1 MSKKI
6 ILVIIMFVI
15 VSAVVSV
22 VFVMSQSNK
31 AARAEKMSAYNAI
44 NHRLEKTFAT
54 MNDFPGS
61 AGKDI
66 LFLRVLSSAQNM
78 RKSSSLVMLPEMRD
92 DFKNFLNN
100 KNFYKDI
107 FFYKK
112 DFNCAIRE
120 NYDGQDEYSCEALTP
135 FMSEIVA
142 RVDSLVAEEIYISPI
157 VSYADISLKDED
169 KAVSVVVYAMPVNAD
184 CAIISVIDVDYF
196 LDEFRRSTRDGESV
210 FLLDRDGYYLANS
223 NRSKEK
229 FFGGINDNFYKDFPE
244 APLGIL
250 SDVNVRVFETDTKI
264 MTFGRIYPTES
275 NFAIYEGS
283 NKIMGEGHTDEY
295 FWTMAVVSDRL
306 GINPRHNDFYGVL
319 IIATIMMSHIF
330 VAGLM
335 FFKFFIPTPS
345 RNTLQS

>member
-1 MSKKI
+1 MLKKFI
-6 ILVIIMFVI
+6 FIVIAF
-15 VSAVVSV
+15 AVVFIVISV
-22 VFVMSQSNK
+22 AFVVSQSGRVT
-31 AARAEKMSAYNAI
+31 RAEKISAYNAI
-44 NHRLEKTFAT
+44 NYRLEKTFAA

-66 LFLRVLSSAQNM
+66 LFLRALSSAKNTRQSPILAM
-78 RKSSSLVMLPEMRD
+78 SPDMRD
-92 DFKNFLNN
+92 DFKSFLDN

-120 NYDGQDEYSCEALTP
+120 NHNGQDEYSCSALTP
-135 FMSEIVA
+135 FMTEIVA
-142 RVDSLVAEEIYISPI
+142 RADSLAAEEIYISPI
-157 VSYADISLKDED
+157 VSYANISLKDDD
-169 KAVSVVVYAMPVNAD
+169 KAVSVIVYATPVDAD
-184 CAIISVIDVDYF
+184 SVIISVIDADYF

-229 FFGGINDNFYKDFPE
+229 ISGGINDNFYKDFPE

-250 SDVNVRVFETDTKI
+250 SDTNVRIFETDTKI

-283 NKIMGEGHTDEY
+283 NKTMGEGHKDEY
-295 FWTMAVVSDRL
+295 FWTMAVVSDRA
-306 GINPRHNDFYGVL
+306 GIYSRYNDFYGIL
-319 IIATIMMSHIF
+319 TR
-330 VAGLM
+330 
-335 FFKFFIPTPS
+335 P
-345 RNTLQS
+345 